1 MTKSNG
7 YEGIAVLKRDV
18 QMRIGYS
25 ALRSESSSIIFFIL
39 LEEFAFSDS
48 IISDFAQNSC
58 SRYSDTFWVPI
69 PKGFILGEP
78 QALHVVGKLYC
89 ALQI

>member
-1 MTKSNG
+1 MTTQSIVNAAPLHLLYGNEDVSK
-7 YEGIAVLKRDV
+7 AVLKRDV

-58 SRYSDTFWVPI
+58 SRYSDTF
-69 PKGFILGEP
+69 
-78 QALHVVGKLYC
+78 
-89 ALQI
+89 